1 MNLKRRL
8 ETFIRGWLPK
18 ESNLP
23 IYQRTTTDKT
33 WSRSKTFAVFFITGA
48 FMGAL
53 FGALSPLIV
62 SGIGWHVYFII
73 IGTTIGIAIGVV
85 LIRMKQK
92 EEQKRNA
99 QKLKP

>member
-33 WSRSKTFAVFFITGA
+33 WNRSKTFAVFFIIGA